1 MAGIDGFRENYGRD
15 LHVKDYVMRVL
26 SDTAKLLCY
35 EQIQVPVV
43 ERASS
48 YSEEVVGKS
57 PWPEWNNKG
66 CFFFEI
72 DDYFETY
79 NEEPKKERVLLIP
92 EGTISVTRWLGEQMN
107 RGVRFPLKMFYAL
120 NCYRNELISTLSA
133 TKGREFSQ
141 FGLEIL
147 GSENPHSDIE
157 ILCVI
162 SHSLMKLGIKPEE
175 IRFRINDITIFNKL
189 ISECA
194 LEDESVELKELLDTL
209 AEVKAGKGVERKT
222 ETENNINAILD
233 KNKITGENRE
243 KWTCIIEQQD
253 YELDRISEVLGK
265 EYSQKIESLKEICD
279 AFAKNGIHVVAD
291 LCVIRSHEYY
301 TSLSY
306 EIDVLT
312 AENKYIEIAGGGR
325 YDRLVSN
332 FVPKDCK
339 TKKIPC
345 TGFAFGIERVI
356 SMLEQEKRLPE
367 KISINSL
374 FCFGEDQ
381 ARCIIPENESTVAY
395 IKEFTE
401 AIKQSDPFY
410 IEL

>member
-1 MAGIDGFRENYGRD
+1 MANIYGFKENYGKE

-26 SDTAKLLCY
+26 SDTAKILCY
-35 EQIQVPVV
+35 DQIQVPVL

-72 DDYFETY
+72 DDYFDTY
-79 NEEPKKERVLLIP
+79 NEEPKKEKVLLIP
-92 EGTISVTRWLGEQMN
+92 EGTISVTRWLGEQMQK
-107 RGVRFPLKMFYAL
+107 GVEFPLKMFYAL

-162 SHSLMKLGIKPEE
+162 AHSLVKLGIKPEE
-175 IRFRINDITIFNKL
+175 IRLRINDITIFNQL
-189 ISECA
+189 IGEC
-194 LEDESVELKELLDTL
+194 LLVDESVELKELLDTL

-222 ETENNINAILD
+222 KTENAINEILD
-233 KNKITGENRE
+233 KHQVTGANRE
-243 KWTCIIEQQD
+243 KWKRIIEQQN
-253 YELDRISEVLGK
+253 YELEKICEVFGQ
-265 EYSQKIESLKEICD
+265 EYTKKIEALKEICG
-279 AFAKNGIHVVAD
+279 AFEKIGIHVVAD

-306 EIDVLT
+306 EVDVLT
-312 AENKYIEIAGGGR
+312 TENKYIEIAGGGR

-332 FVPKDCK
+332 FVPEDCEV
-339 TKKIPC
+339 KKVPC
-345 TGFAFGIERVI
+345 TGFAFGVERVI
-356 SMLEQEKRLPE
+356 TMLGQEKRLPE
-367 KISINSL
+367 KICITSP
-374 FCFGEDQ
+374 FWFGQNQ
-381 ARCIIPENESTVAY
+381 AKCIVPKDASTEAY
-395 IKEFTE
+395 IKEFSE
-401 AIKQSDPFY
+401 AIKNNEPFS
-410 IEL
+410 IKL